1 MPETDDTDLRQSF
14 LGGMSH
20 AACTVNVVTTDGP
33 AGRAGVTVSAMAAV
47 SADTPKPTLLVCVHH
62 QSPAAVPILENGV
75 FCVNIL
81 RDDQSYIS
89 DTFAGRFKEQITDKF
104 DCAAWTVQIT
114 GAPRVVDP
122 LVAFDCRV
130 ISDERIGTHHVF
142 VGEVLDIF
150 TAERGSPLIYAN
162 RAYGRTTHIEPVG
175 SIAAGTL
182 KEDQELRIGCF
193 HTFGPHVLPAMVAE
207 MHAERD
213 AGLKLVDGDH
223 RRVLESLRSG
233 ETDIALLYDF
243 DLGDDLDIE
252 PLTDLEPYVLLSS
265 DHPLTAEAALS
276 LESLADQPMVLLDAP
291 PSASYFL
298 SIFTDAGYK
307 PKVRYRTASFEM
319 VRGFVGHG
327 LGFALLA
334 TKPASSMSY
343 DGQALVIRPLQ
354 DDVRQS
360 RVVLARR
367 RGEAMSEAA
376 AAFARHCKTFFSGV
390 ATPLSSGHCNL
401 D

>member
-1 MPETDDTDLRQSF
+1 MPKMDDAGLRLGF

-20 AACTVNVVTTDGP
+20 AACTVNIVTTDGP

-47 SADTPKPTLLVCVHH
+47 SADTPKPTLLVCIHH
-62 QSPAAVPILENGV
+62 QSPAAPPILKNGV

-89 DTFAGRFKEQITDKF
+89 DTFAGRFKGQITEKF
-104 DCAAWTVQIT
+104 DCARWTVQTT

-142 VGEVLDIF
+142 IGEVLDIF

-162 RAYGRTTHIEPVG
+162 RAYGRTAPLDPVG
-175 SIAAGTL
+175 SIASSVEPVG
-182 KEDQELRIGCF
+182 QELRIGCF
-193 HTFGPHVLPAMVAE
+193 HTFGPYVLPALIAAMN
-207 MHAERD
+207 AERD
-213 AGLKLVDGDH
+213 VDLKLVEGDH
-223 RRVLESLRSG
+223 RRVQESLRSG
-233 ETDIALLYDF
+233 ETDLALIYDF
-243 DLGDDLDIE
+243 DLGDDFETERLA
-252 PLTDLEPYVLLSS
+252 DLQPYALLSAG
-265 DHPLTAEAALS
+265 HRLEVHAAVS
-276 LESLADQPMVLLDAP
+276 LELLADEPMILLDTP
-291 PSASYFL
+291 PSADYFL
-298 SIFTDAGYK
+298 SIFTDAGFQ

-343 DGQALVIRPLQ
+343 DGQALAIRPLK
-354 DDVRQS
+354 DVVRQS
-360 RVVLARR
+360 SVVLARR
-367 RGEAMSEAA
+367 RGEPMSEAIA
-376 AAFARHCKTFFSGV
+376 TFARHCRTFFK
-390 ATPLSSGHCNL
+390 SS
-401 D
+401 